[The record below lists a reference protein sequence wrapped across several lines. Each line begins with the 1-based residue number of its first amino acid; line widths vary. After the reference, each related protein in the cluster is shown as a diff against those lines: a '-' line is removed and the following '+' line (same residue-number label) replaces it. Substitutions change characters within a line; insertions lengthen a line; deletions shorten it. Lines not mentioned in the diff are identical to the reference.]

1 MPGVNWEKLFHELD
15 IPIVYA
21 REVLDKYRM
30 MSASQE
36 PGVDLYVQC
45 KRKAMSQALK
55 QLAGSARS
63 SEIVFVSV
71 GDSQVEAEA
80 ATDLVWCRDQ
90 GIQHR
95 IIKLQDEPT
104 IEDLTNQLQELQEV
118 LPRVCGVEG
127 DRRFELASARS
138 ELEALGAA

>member
-1 MPGVNWEKLFHELD
+1 MPSVNWEKLFHELD

-45 KRKAMSQALK
+45 KRKAMGQALK
-55 QLAGSARS
+55 QLAGRADSDV
-63 SEIVFVSV
+63 VFVSV
-71 GDSQVEAEA
+71 GDSHVEAEA

-90 GIQHR
+90 GIHHR

-104 IEDLTNQLQELQEV
+104 IEDLTRQLQELQEL
-118 LPRVCGVEG
+118 LPVVCGVEG
-127 DRRFELASARS
+127 DTRFEPPAGKRMVMP
-138 ELEALGAA
+138 